1 MTNKYFLGIA
11 AAASLAM
18 FSQVT
23 AAGGFN
29 YTFADAGYRNVDSD
43 NYSGDGFQV
52 GFSYGATDYMHVVGT
67 YSRLWVDDIDD
78 ASSVDVDIDEFTLGF
93 GGHYSITDKIDLAG
107 TVVYVDDEYT
117 GDARPYSLGYKTNI
131 NESEEGYQATV
142 YGRIQVLEKLEMTPH
157 VVYRD
162 VDDSET
168 GFGLGLVYDLNK
180 KFAIRARAT
189 SFSGDNDTTNL
200 FLGLRL
206 YM

>member
-29 YTFADAGYRNVDSD
+29 YTYADAGYRNVDSD
-43 NYSGDGFQV
+43 NYSGDGLQV
-52 GFSYGATDYMHVVGT
+52 GLSYGATDYMHIVGT
-67 YSRLWVDDIDD
+67 YSRLWVDDIDG
-78 ASSVDVDIDEFTLGF
+78 ASDVDVDIDEFTIGF

-107 TVVYVDDEYT
+107 ELVYVDDEYT
-117 GDARPYSLGYKTNI
+117 GDARPDGLGFKTNI

-142 YGRIQVLEKLEMTPH
+142 YGRIQVLKKLEMTPH

-162 VDDSET
+162 VDESET
-168 GFGLGLVYDLNK
+168 GFGLGLVYDLSK

-189 SFSGDNDTTNL
+189 SFTGDNDTTNL

>member
-1 MTNKYFLGIA
+1 MANKYFLGIA

-18 FSQVT
+18 FSQVST
-23 AAGGFN
+23 AGGFD
-29 YTFADAGYRNVDSD
+29 YTFAEGGYRNIDGD
-43 NYSGDGFQV
+43 NYSGDGAQV
-52 GFSYGATDYMHVVGT
+52 GLSFGATDYLHIVAT
-67 YSRLWVDDIDD
+67 YSRLWVDDIDG
-78 ASSVDVDIDEFTLGF
+78 ASDVDIDVDEFTIGF
-93 GGHYSITDKIDLAG
+93 GSHYSFTDKFDLAG

-117 GDARPYSLGYKTNI
+117 GKARPDNLGYKTNI
-131 NESEEGYQATV
+131 NESEEGYEATV

-162 VDDSET
+162 VEDSET
-168 GFGLGLVYDLNK
+168 GFGLGLVYDLSK

>member
-29 YTFADAGYRNVDSD
+29 YTYADAGYRNVDSD
-43 NYSGDGFQV
+43 NYSGDGLQV
-52 GFSYGATDYMHVVGT
+52 GLSYGATDYMHIVGT
-67 YSRLWVDDIDD
+67 YSRLWVDDIDG
-78 ASSVDVDIDEFTLGF
+78 ASDVDVDIDEFTIGF

-107 TVVYVDDEYT
+107 ELVYVDDEYT
-117 GDARPYSLGYKTNI
+117 GDARPDGLGFKTNI

-162 VDDSET
+162 VDESET
-168 GFGLGLVYDLNK
+168 GFGLGLVYDLSK

-189 SFSGDNDTTNL
+189 SFTGDNDTTNL

>member
-1 MTNKYFLGIA
+1 MTNKCFLVIA
-11 AAASLAM
+11 AAASLVT
-18 FSQVT
+18 FSQMT

-52 GFSYGATDYMHVVGT
+52 GFSFGATDYMHVVGT
-67 YSRLWVDDIDD
+67 YSRLWVDDIDG
-78 ASSVDVDIDEFTLGF
+78 ASSVDVDIDEFTIGF

-107 TVVYVDDEYT
+107 ELVYVDDEYT
-117 GDARPYSLGYKTNI
+117 GDARPDGLGFKTNI

-168 GFGLGLVYDLNK
+168 GFGLGLVYDLTR
-180 KFAIRARAT
+180 KFAIRVRGT
-189 SFSGDNDTTNL
+189 HFSDESTTNL
-200 FLGLRL
+200 FVGMRL
-206 YM
+206 NM

>member
-29 YTFADAGYRNVDSD
+29 YTYADAGYRNVDSD
-43 NYSGDGFQV
+43 NYSGDGLQV
-52 GFSYGATDYMHVVGT
+52 GLSYGATDYMHIVGT
-67 YSRLWVDDIDD
+67 YSRLWVDDIDG
-78 ASSVDVDIDEFTLGF
+78 ASDVDVDIDEFTIGF

-107 TVVYVDDEYT
+107 ELVYVDDEYT
-117 GDARPYSLGYKTNI
+117 GDARPDNLGYKTNI

-142 YGRIQVLEKLEMTPH
+142 YGRIQALKNLEMTPH
-157 VVYRD
+157 IVYRD
-162 VDDSET
+162 VEDSET
-168 GFGLGLVYDLNK
+168 GFGLGLVYDLTK

-189 SFSGDNDTTNL
+189 SFNGDNDTTNL

>member
-23 AAGGFN
+23 AAGGFD
-29 YTFADAGYRNVDSD
+29 YTYADAGYRNVDSD
-43 NYSGDGFQV
+43 NYSGDGLQV
-52 GFSYGATDYMHVVGT
+52 GLSYGATDYMHIVGT
-67 YSRLWVDDIDD
+67 YSRLWVDDIDG
-78 ASSVDVDIDEFTLGF
+78 ASDVDVDIDEFTIGF

-107 TVVYVDDEYT
+107 ELVYVDDEYT
-117 GDARPYSLGYKTNI
+117 GDARPDGLGFKTNI

-142 YGRIQVLEKLEMTPH
+142 YGRIQVLKKLEMTPH

-162 VDDSET
+162 VDESET
-168 GFGLGLVYDLNK
+168 GFGLGLVYDLSK

-189 SFSGDNDTTNL
+189 SFTGDNDTTNL